1 MVPLLKKEVDVHLDP
16 FQFAYKQGRGT
27 DDALNRITH
36 LVTKHL
42 EDPKAY
48 VRLLFVDFSSAFNSL
63 TSCFKN

>member
-1 MVPLLKKEVDVHLDP
+1 MVSSLKKEVDSLLDP

-27 DDALNRITH
+27 DDAINSVTH

-48 VRLLFVDFSSAFNSL
+48 GYCLSILAQRLTCCSHIY
-63 TSCFKN
+63 